1 MSLRVHGEAT
11 VLPDSLAI
19 FPLDGALLLP
29 RGRLPLNIFEP
40 RYLNMVDDA
49 LSGNRL
55 MGMVQP
61 RQQVDHPLTDDT
73 PVFDVGCLGKITSF
87 SESDDGRYMITLTGI
102 SRFSIV
108 DELEPMR
115 GYRCFAVSYGSFAA
129 DREED
134 SGELENRDRLMAAV
148 RDYFQATG
156 MEGDWDAMD
165 AVPDETLVTALAMV
179 CPLEARD
186 KQALLECAGV
196 PERGAFLTDL
206 LEFHSRTGDGESSM
220 PRH

>member
-1 MSLRVHGEAT
+1 MIVGIHGESTA
-11 VLPDSLAI
+11 LPDSLAV

-40 RYLNMVDDA
+40 RYLNMIEDA
-49 LSGNRL
+49 LAGSRL

-61 RQQVDHPLTDDT
+61 REDASHPFPDGT

-87 SESDDGRYMITLTGI
+87 SETDDGRYMITLTGI
-102 SRFSIV
+102 SRFSIRK
-108 DELEPMR
+108 ELDLVR
-115 GYRCFAVSYGSFAA
+115 GYRCFAVDYSDFAA
-129 DREED
+129 DLEED
-134 SGELENRDRLMAAV
+134 SGRLEDRDRLLTAV

-156 MEGDWDAMD
+156 MEADWDSME

-179 CPLEARD
+179 CPREARD